1 MPNLKI
7 NQTSLN
13 ILQKFYTYIFNQAV
27 KNGNTHE
34 IQKILQNMSKVT
46 SSEIGSKSE

>member
-34 IQKILQNMSKVT
+34 IQKNTPKHI
-46 SSEIGSKSE
+46 KSHIFRNWIQK